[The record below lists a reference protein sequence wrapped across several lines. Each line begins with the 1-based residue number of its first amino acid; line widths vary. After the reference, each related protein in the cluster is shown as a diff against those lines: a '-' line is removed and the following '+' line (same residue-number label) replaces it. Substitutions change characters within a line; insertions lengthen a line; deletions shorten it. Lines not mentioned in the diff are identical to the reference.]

1 MLPFANLSDDAEQE
15 WFSDGITEDLITD
28 LSHHS
33 MLFVIA
39 SNTAFTYKGR
49 AWDVEAVGRE
59 LGVRYV
65 VEGSVRRA
73 GDRIRVTAQLI
84 DATSGFH
91 RWSQRYDRDLTDV
104 FEVQAELA
112 EEIMTVVGVEVQ
124 AAEAERLRRKP
135 TDHLSA
141 YESYM
146 KAGWHFGDF
155 SRASHAEAEVL
166 LEQAVALDPDFAA
179 AYALLGQVHL
189 MRWGLGWSRD
199 PAVLERALELNQR
212 ALELD
217 PNQAHAHVTRAQL
230 HAMEGRFAEA
240 EATARRAIAI
250 DPNRAGAHFMLAMAH
265 AQRGHPLDAAESMRR
280 FLRLNPRSS
289 PAQSGAIAW
298 IHYTTGRTEDAM
310 RSWERAWAASDDLA
324 PGAWPLVHIYES
336 QGRHAEARALVEA
349 ILAVNP
355 KLTTE
360 TLTAL
365 GPMSPSQR
373 VTLQERLRRAGM
385 P

>member
-1 MLPFANLSDDAEQE
+1 M
-15 WFSDGITEDLITD
+15 
-28 LSHHS
+28 
-33 MLFVIA
+33 
-39 SNTAFTYKGR
+39 
-49 AWDVEAVGRE
+49 EAVGRE

-141 YESYM
+141 YESYL
-146 KAGWHFGDF
+146 KASWHFSDF
-155 SRASHAEAEVL
+155 SRASHAQAEAL

-179 AYALLGQVHL
+179 AYAMLGQVHW
-189 MRWGLGWSRD
+189 MRWMLGWSRD
-199 PAVLERALELNQR
+199 PAVLERALELNRR

-217 PNQAHAHVTRAQL
+217 PNQAHAHVTRANH

-240 EATARRAIAI
+240 EASARRAIAI
-250 DPNRAGAHFMLAMAH
+250 DPNRAGAHFALAT
-265 AQRGHPLDAAESMRR
+265 AQVQQGRPLAAAESMRR
-280 FLRLNPRSS
+280 FLRLNPRSGQ
-289 PAQSGAIAW
+289 AQSGAIAW
-298 IHYTTGRTEDAM
+298 IHYGTGRTEEAM
-310 RSWERAWAASDDLA
+310 RHWERALVANDELA
-324 PGAWPLVHIYES
+324 PMAFPLVHIYES

-355 KLTTE
+355 ELTTE
-360 TLTAL
+360 TLTAF

-373 VTLQERLRRAGM
+373 VTFQESLRRAGM